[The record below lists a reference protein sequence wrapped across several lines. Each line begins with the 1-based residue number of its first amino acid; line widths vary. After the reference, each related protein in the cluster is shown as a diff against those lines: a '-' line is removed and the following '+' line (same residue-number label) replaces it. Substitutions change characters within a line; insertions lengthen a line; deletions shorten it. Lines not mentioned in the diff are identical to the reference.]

1 MVYYSIFKKWKK
13 VTYRDLG
20 ILPVLWLVGTWGG
33 KEGVGPGDKLIGR
46 PGYGGGGDFFG
57 GIGGRSL
64 GDLGTDFWGIGGS
77 FLGGLVA
84 VFFRGE
90 ADLRVGWRQF
100 FEKL

>member
-1 MVYYSIFKKWKK
+1 MEK
-13 VTYRDLG
+13 
-20 ILPVLWLVGTWGG
+20 
-33 KEGVGPGDKLIGR
+33 GDISGFGHLAC
-46 PGYGGGGDFFG
+46 PLAGGDMGRHRGGRTRIQIDWATRIWGRRGFFG

>member
-33 KEGVGPGDKLIGR
+33 IEGVGPGDKLIGR
-46 PGYGGGGDFFG
+46 PGYGGGGDFLG
-57 GIGGRSL
+57 GLVAGLL
-64 GDLGTDFWGIGGS
+64 GDLRTDFWGIGGS

-84 VFFRGE
+84 VFFQG
-90 ADLRVGWRQF
+90 
-100 FEKL
+100 

>member
-1 MVYYSIFKKWKK
+1 M
-13 VTYRDLG
+13 TYRDLG

-33 KEGVGPGDKLIGR
+33 IEGVGPGDKLIGR

-57 GIGGRSL
+57 GDWWQFFG
-64 GDLGTDFWGIGGS
+64 GIGGN
-77 FLGGLVA
+77 FFGGLMA

>member
-1 MVYYSIFKKWKK
+1 M
-13 VTYRDLG
+13 TYRDLG

-33 KEGVGPGDKLIGR
+33 IEGVGAGYKLIGR
-46 PGYGGGGDFFG
+46 PGYGGGGD
-57 GIGGRSL
+57 
-64 GDLGTDFWGIGGS
+64 

>member
-1 MVYYSIFKKWKK
+1 

-33 KEGVGPGDKLIGR
+33 IEGVGSGDKLIGR
-46 PGYGGGGDFFG
+46 PGYGGGGD
-57 GIGGRSL
+57 
-64 GDLGTDFWGIGGS
+64 

>member
-1 MVYYSIFKKWKK
+1 M
-13 VTYRDLG
+13 TYRDLG

-33 KEGVGPGDKLIGR
+33 IEGVGPGDKLIGR

-84 VFFRGE
+84 IFLGGLVAVFFRGE

-100 FEKL
+100 FEKF

>member
-1 MVYYSIFKKWKK
+1 M
-13 VTYRDLG
+13 TYRDLG

-33 KEGVGPGDKLIGR
+33 IEGVGSGDKLIGR
-46 PGYGGGGDFFG
+46 PGYGGGGD
-57 GIGGRSL
+57 
-64 GDLGTDFWGIGGS
+64 

>member
-1 MVYYSIFKKWKK
+1 M
-13 VTYRDLG
+13 TYRDLG

-33 KEGVGPGDKLIGR
+33 IEGVGSGDKLIGR
-46 PGYGGGGDFFG
+46 PGYGGGGDFLG
-57 GIGGRSL
+57 GLVAGL
-64 GDLGTDFWGIGGS
+64 WGIWEQI
-77 FLGGLVA
+77 FGGLVA

>member
-1 MVYYSIFKKWKK
+1 MGDQDMGEEGIF
-13 VTYRDLG
+13 LG
-20 ILPVLWLVGTWGG
+20 GLVAG
-33 KEGVGPGDKLIGR
+33 L
-46 PGYGGGGDFFG
+46 
-57 GIGGRSL
+57 L
-64 GDLGTDFWGIGGS
+64 GDLRTDFWGIGGS

>member
-1 MVYYSIFKKWKK
+1 M
-13 VTYRDLG
+13 TYRDLG

-33 KEGVGPGDKLIGR
+33 IEGMGPGDKLIGR
-46 PGYGGGGDFFG
+46 PGYGGGGDFFW

-77 FLGGLVA
+77 FFGGLVA

>member
-1 MVYYSIFKKWKK
+1 M
-13 VTYRDLG
+13 TYRDLG

-33 KEGVGPGDKLIGR
+33 IEGVGSGDKLIGR
-46 PGYGGGGDFFG
+46 TGYGGGGDFLGGLVAGLWGIWEQIFG
-57 GIGGRSL
+57 GL
-64 GDLGTDFWGIGGS
+64 VAVFWRDWWQ
-77 FLGGLVA
+77 FFGGLVA

>member
-33 KEGVGPGDKLIGR
+33 IEGVGPGDKLIGR

-57 GIGGRSL
+57 GIGGRSFGGSENRFL
-64 GDLGTDFWGIGGS
+64 GDWRQFFFGDWWQFFWGIGGS
-77 FLGGLVA
+77 FFQG
-84 VFFRGE
+84 
-90 ADLRVGWRQF
+90 
-100 FEKL
+100 

>member
-1 MVYYSIFKKWKK
+1 M
-13 VTYRDLG
+13 
-20 ILPVLWLVGTWGG
+20 
-33 KEGVGPGDKLIGR
+33 
-46 PGYGGGGDFFG
+46 
-57 GIGGRSL
+57 

-77 FLGGLVA
+77 FFVGLVAIFLGGLVA

>member
-33 KEGVGPGDKLIGR
+33 IEGVGSGDKLIGR
-46 PGYGGGGDFFG
+46 PGYGGGGD
-57 GIGGRSL
+57 
-64 GDLGTDFWGIGGS
+64 